1 MPTHRTNGSLERNES
16 QVMMLHKILHTALA
30 ASFGSLTMMA
40 TAQTTAPVQN
50 DNAYTTPASFS
61 MAPPMAGNSHSM
73 KAESSTIAP
82 LNVLELN
89 VLEDLPRDMSGKRAQ
104 TLCDSNPATGPM
116 PIGCRRWSEIAGT
129 L

>member
-1 MPTHRTNGSLERNES
+1 
-16 QVMMLHKILHTALA
+16 MMHHKILHAALA

-40 TAQTTAPVQN
+40 TAQTTAPVHN
-50 DNAYTTPASFS
+50 DNAYATPASS
-61 MAPPMAGNSHSM
+61 STAAPVAGNSDSM

-82 LNVLELN
+82 LNVLED
-89 VLEDLPRDMSGKRAQ
+89 VPRDMSGKRAQ
-104 TLCDSNPATGPM
+104 TVCDRDPVTGPM